1 MIKSKEWYEIAWEY
15 AALVIGPMIAV
26 AGINIFLAP
35 HVIAPGGLSGFTIVV
50 NKLLNIPMDITYLVL
65 NIPLL
70 IIAFKLLGKE
80 LVIKTTI
87 ATIAFSFALRFE
99 TSQIVTNDLLM
110 STILGGMINGTGV
123 GLVIKYGGT
132 TGGTDLIGSI
142 LNRIS
147 PRIKISTGM
156 LIVDLFVV
164 VLAGFSEKK
173 IEIALYSAIAA
184 YITSR
189 FIDMVLEGPKT
200 SKTFY
205 IITNKPNEIG
215 EKIMSELG
223 RGITV
228 FKAMGMYTKEDKEVL
243 MCVVNRREFVRVKE
257 IIQERDEKA
266 FVIVNRS
273 LEVLGEGF
281 TSIK

>member
-1 MIKSKEWYEIAWEY
+1 MIKNKEWYEIAWEY

-164 VLAGFSEKK
+164 ALAGFSEKR